1 MLLSGGWEVKGP
13 VHLSWAGWQGPIFTQ
28 PTGLLVSFGDF
39 LSVFGGGG
47 CTVPR
52 SVQYIHTARRLT
64 GRDPYGRVGTAS
76 KVQDEQT
83 IGGGKPPAS
92 HRKGE

>member
-13 VHLSWAGWQGPIFTQ
+13 VHLSWAGWQGP
-28 PTGLLVSFGDF
+28 TGLLVSLGDF

-52 SVQYIHTARRLT
+52 SVHTARRFT
-64 GRDPYGRVGTAS
+64 GRDPYGRVGAAS

-83 IGGGKPPAS
+83 IGGGKTPAS